1 MMAPQPVG
9 AVPPQEPAGAAGA
22 DAAPSAA
29 GDAPPASDAQ
39 EAEPEAPPDPTDVAA
54 TMLGLGQVPRR
65 TRPPPP
71 PLPFSK
77 ALPQCN
83 LCPQA
88 PIPATYSP
96 PQLSGELPPAVG
108 LQAGYSLHASL
119 HWPSS
124 SPPPEPT
131 PAGLR
136 SEGGR
141 PRRPAGTKARRAA
154 V

>member
-65 TRPPPP
+65 TRPPPF
-71 PLPFSK
+71 PFSK

-108 LQAGYSLHASL
+108 LQAGYSLPTSSAVEQPAS
-119 HWPSS
+119 
-124 SPPPEPT
+124 
-131 PAGLR
+131 
-136 SEGGR
+136 
-141 PRRPAGTKARRAA
+141 
-154 V
+154 